1 MFVAVVASAAAAAAA
16 AMAAEVVSARTA
28 GQEQADGMH
37 DTDLHMNELAMAPAA
52 PVGHPGLYTDM
63 SASQMQLPVAEPA
76 LPDMVVAHSLS
87 LQDLNA
93 GTLALAGLAGL
104 QS

>member
-16 AMAAEVVSARTA
+16 MAAEVVSAKTA
-28 GQEQADGMH
+28 GQEQAESMH
-37 DTDLHMNELAMAPAA
+37 DTDLHMNELAMAPAV

-63 SASQMQLPVAEPA
+63 SASQMQLPVAVPA

-87 LQDLNA
+87 LQDLKA
-93 GTLALAGLAGL
+93 GMLALAGLAVL